1 MQRCESA
8 PRSEFLRRVQFARML
23 PFVVAFVKYLG
34 KSSVHAPKVCGREVY
49 NYREREREPSSTC
62 ILFIILFSR
71 ADTWLNFAAAPCGYT
86 FVKLHLQNM
95 TYGLSLMLA
104 LAWLIYFDI

>member
-1 MQRCESA
+1 MH
-8 PRSEFLRRVQFARML
+8 L
-23 PFVVAFVKYLG
+23 KYVG
-34 KSSVHAPKVCGREVY
+34 ERY
-49 NYREREREPSSTC
+49 IIIEREREPSSTC